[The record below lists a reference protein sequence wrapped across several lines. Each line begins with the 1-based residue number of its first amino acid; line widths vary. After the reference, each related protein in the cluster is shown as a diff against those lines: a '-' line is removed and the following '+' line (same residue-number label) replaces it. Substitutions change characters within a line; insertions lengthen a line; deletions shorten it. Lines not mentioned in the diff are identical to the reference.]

1 VVTLGLVIRL
11 GARWFETQGVSSSR
25 ESDGL
30 SNAPETLVLDIHK
43 TGINHT
49 TAHWSPTV
57 DTGDNY
63 FYILS
68 RTLD

>member
-1 VVTLGLVIRL
+1 MVTLGLVIRL

-30 SNAPETLVLDIHK
+30 SNVPETLVLGIYK
-43 TGINHT
+43 TAINHT

-57 DTGDNY
+57 DVGDNY
-63 FYILS
+63 FYILFG
-68 RTLD
+68 TLD